1 MLINLRNALM
11 TGGKPTA
18 RDYFSDYGIALWSG
32 IENLGF
38 GEHSN
43 STRTWFDLWGH
54 YNLTCNS
61 ISSRWEEN
69 GFRFDG
75 TYAFASSS
83 ATIQRDAA
91 QGWTAE
97 CVYSLSA
104 SMQDYTGLFGNRCTG
119 KSPGI
124 YGLNYWSGQGGYGCG
139 TSTGTAADA
148 FTQNETPQ
156 ITSITS
162 LNTIHSMSLSLS
174 ADNVVTLY
182 GDGVLLGRKSWN
194 YFPNQSEVGYML
206 GRGYALSLSQIF
218 SRDASRVFKGKIFC
232 HRLYSRALPE
242 SVVLQNLKIDRAI
255 YT

>member
-11 TGGKPTA
+11 AGGKPTA
-18 RDYFSDYGIALWSG
+18 RDYFSDHGIALWSG

-38 GEHSN
+38 GKHSN
-43 STRTWFDLWGH
+43 STSTWFDLWGH

-61 ISSRWEEN
+61 IGNRWEED

-97 CVYSLSA
+97 CVYSLVS
-104 SMQDYTGLFGNRCTG
+104 SMQNYTGLFGNRCTG
-119 KSPGI
+119 IIPGI

-139 TSTGTAADA
+139 TGNLPDA
-148 FTQNETPQ
+148 FTQNNTSQ

-162 LNTIHSMSLSLS
+162 LDTIHSISLSLS

-182 GDGVLLGRKSWN
+182 GDGVLIGQKSWRSR
-194 YFPNQSEVGYML
+194 FPSQSEVGYML
-206 GRGYALSLSQIF
+206 GRAYSSSLSQIF
-218 SRDASRVFKGKIFC
+218 SSDATRVFKGKIFC

-242 SVVLQNLKIDRAI
+242 DVVLQNLKIDRAL